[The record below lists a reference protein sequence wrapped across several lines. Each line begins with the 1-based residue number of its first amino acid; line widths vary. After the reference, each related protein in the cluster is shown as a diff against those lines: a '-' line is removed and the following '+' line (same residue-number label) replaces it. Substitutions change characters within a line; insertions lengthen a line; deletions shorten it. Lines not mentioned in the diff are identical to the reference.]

1 MWGLTILVVAQ
12 LCIIFCILLSLL
24 PWCERIIPLFLKIVS
39 ISVIVG
45 IFGGMI
51 AIIEMII
58 AILSFIF

>member
-24 PWCERIIPLFLKIVS
+24 PWGEQHIFLFLRIVF

-45 IFGGMI
+45 ICGGI
-51 AIIEMII
+51 VAFIEMIA